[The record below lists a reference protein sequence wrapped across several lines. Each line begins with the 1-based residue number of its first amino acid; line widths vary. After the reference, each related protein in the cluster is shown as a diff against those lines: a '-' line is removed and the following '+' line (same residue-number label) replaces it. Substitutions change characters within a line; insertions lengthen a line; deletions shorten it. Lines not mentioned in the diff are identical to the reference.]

1 MDGLLRGLLGIL
13 IGAGLY
19 SEVYPLIQNNLLK
32 MGNYGKLTLPGL
44 LAVNH
49 WVVIVPMVIGCG
61 ALLVWLDR
69 KGL

>member
-1 MDGLLRGLLGIL
+1 MLRGIFGIL
-13 IGAGLY
+13 IGAALY

-32 MGNYGKLTLPGL
+32 VGDYGKLTIPGMIG
-44 LAVNH
+44 VSH